1 MTLKKIDKIMYKYF
15 KDKYEKRKRKPCN
28 KKIAET
34 RTYLLVEIKHNDL
47 NKEKHKNVS
56 MVLNYFEHF
65 LVFVSAVSGCVSISE
80 FVSLIGVPVRIIGSA
95 IGLRI
100 CAITL
105 GIKKYNSIIIK
116 EEKA

>member
-1 MTLKKIDKIMYKYF
+1 MH
-15 KDKYEKRKRKPCN
+15 EKVWR
-28 KKIAET
+28 
-34 RTYLLVEIKHNDL
+34 
-47 NKEKHKNVS
+47 S
-56 MVLNYFEHF
+56 LNYFEHF

-80 FVSLIGVPVRIIGSA
+80 FVSLIGVPVGIIGSA

-100 CAITL
+100 CAITI